1 MRINFISKRNIN
13 NKEKYLLSF
22 FLSAILLFTTVTI
35 TSIWIPNAYAQQQG
49 QTPSTATTSTSNNQT
64 TVGTGENQL
73 KFSLKLEK
81 NATTSETGQQQPSP
95 GNSKNVTVN
104 VNVQQGPGG
113 KSVKLPVTAM
123 VPKAT
128 QPQDLQ
134 LCVSIG
140 ANEQCQPLSNNQ
152 STLDLTKGQ
161 QQVQN
166 STLSQT
172 QIANPSSQEHKKT
185 TLTSYQSTPYQN
197 AKIIQMTADY
207 NVNNYGISNAIVS
220 PLYSSSYFT
229 PIQLIENINIPI
241 DIDVTAIIPINID
254 IENAQIC
261 ANIGGD
267 QSCNIINMSPTETT
281 YAPTTIDLAGD
292 TPTILPTT
300 ETTQPTTTTAA
311 TDPTAPLT
319 TTQPPTTDTTTQPPT
334 TDTTTQPPTTDTTTQ
349 PPTTDTTT
357 QPPTTDTT
365 TQPPT
370 TDTTTQ

>member
-172 QIANPSSQEHKKT
+172 QIANPSSQEHKQT

-197 AKIIQMTADY
+197 AKIIHMTADY

-229 PIQLIENINIPI
+229 PIQLIEDINIPI

-300 ETTQPTTTTAA
+300 ETTQPTTTTTTTTAA
-311 TDPTAPLT
+311 TAPLT

-365 TQPPT
+365 TQPPK
-370 TDTTTQ
+370 

>member
-22 FLSAILLFTTVTI
+22 FLSAILLFTT
-35 TSIWIPNAYAQQQG
+35 
-49 QTPSTATTSTSNNQT
+49 ATTTTSNNQT

-81 NATTSETGQQQPSP
+81 NATTSQAAQQQPSP
-95 GNSKNVTVN
+95 GNNKNVTVN

-172 QIANPSSQEHKKT
+172 QIANPSLQEHKKT

-197 AKIIQMTADY
+197 AKIIHMTADY

-229 PIQLIENINIPI
+229 PIQLIEDINIPI

-261 ANIGGD
+261 ADIGGD

-300 ETTQPTTTTAA
+300 ETTQPTTTTAT

-370 TDTTTQ
+370 